1 MATTLSFKL
10 QLPPLMAEQLN
21 DNGGNWQ
28 YVGTSALEQSSGR
41 KVQLI
46 AAKREN
52 TVGNVSFF
60 ASMLTATII
69 YPAPE
74 GCAPPDLCVPPN
86 LTIQGI
92 HDLTSNNETGSVSSA
107 SPEFADY
114 IGGKFTFDASPG
126 MGVLT
131 IWPRS

>member
-1 MATTLSFKL
+1 
-10 QLPPLMAEQLN
+10 MAEQLN

-28 YVGTSALEQSSGR
+28 YVGTTALEQSSGR
-41 KVQLI
+41 TVQLI
-46 AAKREN
+46 ATKREN
-52 TVGNVSFF
+52 TITKVSENPITNVSFA

-69 YPAPE
+69 YPVPE

-92 HDLTSNNETGSVSSA
+92 HDLTTNNETGSVSSA

-114 IGGKFTFDASPG
+114 IGGTFTFDASPG
-126 MGVLT
+126 VGVLT
-131 IWPRS
+131 IYPRS